1 MRCTRYKRVRSRFGG
16 TVRRCAN
23 FSGGRKRG
31 YRRKG
36 RSRGGSHCV
45 SFKRVPSRYFQKMVV
60 RCAQFRGGRRGGTKR
75 GGYRRGHR
83 PFNKGLKCRTF
94 KMVRGRGGR
103 LFRRCASFK
112 GGPYSRGPYSRG
124 LLLPPHAG
132 PSSYGG
138 GGGTGIRLFGG

>member
-1 MRCTRYKRVRSRFGG
+1 MRCTRMKRVRSRFGG

-36 RSRGGSHCV
+36 KARRGAHCV
-45 SFKRVPSRYFQKMVV
+45 SYKRVPSRYFQKMVI
-60 RCAQFRGGRRGGTKR
+60 RCASFRGGRRRSGAKR

-112 GGPYSRGPYSRG
+112 GGPYPMRPGGP
-124 LLLPPHAG
+124 LLLGPGG
-132 PSSYGG
+132 PSSGG
-138 GGGTGIRLFGG
+138 SSIRLFGGP